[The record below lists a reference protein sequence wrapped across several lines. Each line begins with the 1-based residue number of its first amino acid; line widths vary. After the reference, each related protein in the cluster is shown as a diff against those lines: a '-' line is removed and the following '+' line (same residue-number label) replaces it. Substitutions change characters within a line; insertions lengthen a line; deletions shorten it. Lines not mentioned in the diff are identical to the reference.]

1 MATINDVPNPN
12 KRNTISLEIAKDWTT
27 RWRAMESD
35 YNAHNDCRAFNI
47 PLIDLQEVIKE
58 EGVASVRGYIGVEKQ
73 IIEGE
78 DVFIEKLIIV
88 GVDANGKD
96 MITSSDGVTLDI
108 GGGDLYDFTN
118 PCPNTCDD
126 ISPLNG

>member
-118 PCPNTCDD
+118 PCPNMCDD

>member
-1 MATINDVPNPN
+1 MLTPNNGPKPNP
-12 KRNTISLEIAKDWTT
+12 RNTIDLATAKDWTT

-47 PLIDLQEVIKE
+47 PLKDLKEVIAE
-58 EGVASVRGYIGVEKQ
+58 DGVASVRGYIGVEKQ

-78 DVFIEKLIIV
+78 TVFTEKLIIV

-96 MITSSDGVTLDI
+96 MISSKDGEALDLNSRDI
-108 GGGDLYDFTN
+108 YDFTD
-118 PCPNTCDD
+118 PCPDLCDNE
-126 ISPLNG
+126 SPLNG